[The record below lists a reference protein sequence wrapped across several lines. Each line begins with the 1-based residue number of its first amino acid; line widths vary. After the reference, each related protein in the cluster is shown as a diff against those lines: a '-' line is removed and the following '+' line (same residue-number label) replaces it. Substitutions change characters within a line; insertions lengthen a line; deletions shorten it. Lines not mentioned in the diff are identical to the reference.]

1 MKCYLQKLLVTECE
15 RQEREM
21 QMRDDLGITT
31 KLENGKAY
39 LEFVLPETM
48 GRLLSVLQIEIWE
61 DADGG
66 RLVFHGEYDPE
77 EADCMTALLLR
88 PHLWDGMRDPYVYL
102 VKAKGRFGTVEYGE
116 KMGGTKN
123 EEESDPAENITEIV
137 EVFWRQELAI
147 YDVRVVDKKGIFLNE
162 KEFLPHEV
170 EYRLPPQISDAGTR
184 EEHMKA
190 DLEQLDRMGVNAI
203 RLEGTG
209 SGAEEPDR
217 CEVRSFYNL
226 CRGRGF
232 LTGDR
237 WIRSE
242 KLPVYRGLP
251 GETTCQALLAADGR
265 TLTERYYYYQA
276 KWSSEPVLYPALSTL
291 HRQENGLV
299 SLTIYSNQKKVVLY
313 VDGVLFLFQTAASG
327 DPEFIFEDIP
337 VAKLPLHLAAEAGNL
352 SISLTVTKL

>member
-1 MKCYLQKLLVTECE
+1 
-15 RQEREM
+15 M

-66 RLVFHGEYDPE
+66 RLVFHGEYAPE
-77 EADCMTALLLR
+77 EADSMTALLLR
-88 PHLWDGMRDPYVYL
+88 PHLWDGVRDPYVYL
-102 VKAKGRFGTVEYGE
+102 LKAQGRFGSVEYGE

-123 EEESDPAENITEIV
+123 EEESDPSEDIAEIV

-170 EYRLPPQISDAGTR
+170 AYRFPPQISDVGTR
-184 EEHMKA
+184 VEQVRR
-190 DLEQLDRMGVNAI
+190 DLERLVRMGVNVI

-209 SGAEEPDR
+209 TGAEGVN
-217 CEVRSFYNL
+217 CSEVRTFYSL
-226 CRGRGF
+226 CRKRGF
-232 LTGDR
+232 LTGDL
-237 WIRSE
+237 WIRP
-242 KLPVYRGLP
+242 KNLPVYRGLP

-276 KWSSEPVLYPALSTL
+276 KWSSESVLYPALSTL

-313 VDGVLFLFQTAASG
+313 VDGVLFLFQSAASG

-337 VAKLPLHLAAEAGNL
+337 VEKLPLHLAAEAGNL

>member
-1 MKCYLQKLLVTECE
+1 
-15 RQEREM
+15 M

-39 LEFVLPETM
+39 LEFALPEKI
-48 GRLLSVLQIEIWE
+48 GRLLSALQIEIWE
-61 DADGG
+61 GAEGE
-66 RLVFHGEYDPE
+66 RLVFHGEYLSE
-77 EADCMTALLLR
+77 EADSMTALLLR
-88 PHLWDGMRDPYVYL
+88 PHLWDGVRDPYVYL

-137 EVFWRQELAI
+137 EVYWQQELAI

-162 KEFLPHEV
+162 KEFLPHEAA
-170 EYRLPPQISDAGTR
+170 YRLPPQISDAGSW

-190 DLEQLDRMGVNAI
+190 DLERLARMGANVI

-209 SGAEEPDR
+209 TEGQDR
-217 CEVRSFYNL
+217 CEVRSFYSL
-226 CRGRGF
+226 CRRGGF
-232 LTGDR
+232 LTGDL
-237 WIRSE
+237 WIRPE
-242 KLPVYRGLP
+242 NLPVYRGLP
-251 GETTCQALLAADGR
+251 GETMAEALLAADGR

-276 KWSSEPVLYPALSTL
+276 KWNGEPVLYPALSTL
-291 HRQENGLV
+291 HRQENGLL

-327 DPEFIFEDIP
+327 DPEFILEDIP
-337 VAKLPLHLAAEAGNL
+337 VEKLPLYLAAEAGNL

>member
-1 MKCYLQKLLVTECE
+1 
-15 RQEREM
+15 M

-61 DADGG
+61 GAEGG
-66 RLVFHGEYDPE
+66 RLVFHGEYVPE
-77 EADCMTALLLR
+77 EADSMTALLLR

-102 VKAKGRFGTVEYGE
+102 LKAQGRFGSVEYGE

-123 EEESDPAENITEIV
+123 EEESDPNEDIAEIV

-162 KEFLPHEV
+162 KEFLPHEAA
-170 EYRLPPQISDAGTR
+170 YRLPPQISDAGTW

-190 DLEQLDRMGVNAI
+190 DLEQLARMGVNAI

-209 SGAEEPDR
+209 SGTEGQDL
-217 CEVRSFYNL
+217 CEVRSFYSL
-226 CRGRGF
+226 CRKRGF
-232 LTGDR
+232 LTGDL
-237 WIRSE
+237 WIRPE
-242 KLPVYRGLP
+242 NLPVYRGLS
-251 GETTCQALLAADGR
+251 GETAEDALLSADGR

-291 HRQENGLV
+291 HRQKNGLV

>member
-1 MKCYLQKLLVTECE
+1 
-15 RQEREM
+15 M
-21 QMRDDLGITT
+21 QMRDDLGITI

-39 LEFVLPETM
+39 LEFALPEKI
-48 GRLLSVLQIEIWE
+48 GRLLSALQIEIWE
-61 DADGG
+61 GADGE
-66 RLVFHGEYDPE
+66 RLVFHGEYAPE
-77 EADCMTALLLR
+77 ESDCMTALLLR

-102 VKAKGRFGTVEYGE
+102 LKAQGRFGT
-116 KMGGTKN
+116 
-123 EEESDPAENITEIV
+123 V

-170 EYRLPPQISDAGTR
+170 AYRLPPQISDAGTR
-184 EEHMKA
+184 EEQMRR
-190 DLEQLDRMGVNAI
+190 DLDRLARMGVNAI

-209 SGAEEPDR
+209 AGTEEQDR

-237 WIRSE
+237 WIRPE
-242 KLPVYRGLP
+242 ILPVYRGLP
-251 GETTCQALLAADGR
+251 GETTTEALLEADGR

-276 KWSSEPVLYPALSTL
+276 KWSNEPVLYPALSTL
-291 HRQENGLV
+291 HRQENGLL

-313 VDGVLFLFQTAASG
+313 VDGVLFLFQSAASG

>member
-1 MKCYLQKLLVTECE
+1 M
-15 RQEREM
+15 RE
-21 QMRDDLGITT
+21 DLGITI

-39 LEFVLPETM
+39 LEFLLPEDV
-48 GRLLSVLQIEIWE
+48 GRLLSALQIEIWE
-61 DADGG
+61 GAEGE
-66 RLVFHGEYDPE
+66 RLVFHGEYSSE

-88 PHLWDGMRDPYVYL
+88 PHLWDGMRDSYVYL
-102 VKAKGRFGTVEYGE
+102 VKAQGRFGTVEYGE
-116 KMGGTKN
+116 KMGGMEK
-123 EEESDPAENITEIV
+123 EEESDPAEDIPEAV
-137 EVFWRQELAI
+137 EVYWRQKLAI

-170 EYRLPPQISDAGTR
+170 AYRLPPQISDVGTW
-184 EEHMKA
+184 EEQMKA
-190 DLEQLDRMGVNAI
+190 DLEQLARMGVNAI

-209 SGAEEPDR
+209 YGTEEQDL

-232 LTGDR
+232 LTGDL
-237 WIRSE
+237 WIRPE
-242 KLPVYRGLP
+242 NLPVYRGLP

-276 KWSSEPVLYPALSTL
+276 KWSSEPVLYPVLSTL

-313 VDGVLFLFQTAASG
+313 VEGVLFLFQSAASG

-337 VAKLPLHLAAEAGNL
+337 VEKLPLHLAAEAGNL

>member
-1 MKCYLQKLLVTECE
+1 
-15 RQEREM
+15 M

-39 LEFVLPETM
+39 LEFVLPEKI
-48 GRLLSVLQIEIWE
+48 GRLLSALQIEIWE
-61 DADGG
+61 GAEGE
-66 RLVFHGEYDPE
+66 RLVFHGEYAPE

-88 PHLWDGMRDPYVYL
+88 PHLWDGVRDPYVYL
-102 VKAKGRFGTVEYGE
+102 VKAKGRFGAAEYGE
-116 KMGGTKN
+116 TFGVTA
-123 EEESDPAENITEIV
+123 EEETVDASSIDEVTEV
-137 EVFWRQELAI
+137 YWQQELAI
-147 YDVRVVDKKGIFLNE
+147 YDVHVIDKKGIFLNE

-170 EYRLPPQISDAGTR
+170 VYRLPPQISDAGTW

-190 DLEQLDRMGVNAI
+190 DLEQLARMGANVI

-209 SGAEEPDR
+209 TEGQDR
-217 CEVRSFYNL
+217 CEVRSFYSL
-226 CRGRGF
+226 CRRGGF
-232 LTGDR
+232 LTGDL
-237 WIRSE
+237 WIRLE
-242 KLPVYRGLP
+242 NLPVYRGLP
-251 GETTCQALLAADGR
+251 GETMAEALLAADGR

-276 KWSSEPVLYPALSTL
+276 KWSSEPVLYPALPTL

>member
-1 MKCYLQKLLVTECE
+1 
-15 RQEREM
+15 M

-39 LEFVLPETM
+39 LEFALPEKI
-48 GRLLSVLQIEIWE
+48 GRLLSALQIEIWE
-61 DADGG
+61 GAEGE
-66 RLVFHGEYDPE
+66 RLVFHGEYSSE
-77 EADCMTALLLR
+77 EADSMTALLLR

-102 VKAKGRFGTVEYGE
+102 LKAQGRFGTVEYGE
-116 KMGGTKN
+116 TFGVTA
-123 EEESDPAENITEIV
+123 EEETVDASSIDEVTEV
-137 EVFWRQELAI
+137 YWQQKLAI

-170 EYRLPPQISDAGTR
+170 AYRFPPQISDAGTR
-184 EEHMKA
+184 EEQVRR
-190 DLEQLDRMGVNAI
+190 DLERLARMGANVI

-209 SGAEEPDR
+209 TEGQDR
-217 CEVRSFYNL
+217 CEVRSFYSL
-226 CRGRGF
+226 CRRGGF
-232 LTGDR
+232 LTGDL
-237 WIRSE
+237 WIRPE
-242 KLPVYRGLP
+242 NLPVYRGLP
-251 GETTCQALLAADGR
+251 GETMAEALLAADGR

-291 HRQENGLV
+291 HRQENGLL

>member
-1 MKCYLQKLLVTECE
+1 
-15 RQEREM
+15 M

-61 DADGG
+61 GAEGG
-66 RLVFHGEYDPE
+66 RLVFHGEYVPE
-77 EADCMTALLLR
+77 EADSMTALLLR

-102 VKAKGRFGTVEYGE
+102 LKAQGRFGSVEYGE

-123 EEESDPAENITEIV
+123 EEESDPNEDIAEIV

-162 KEFLPHEV
+162 KEFLPHEAA
-170 EYRLPPQISDAGTR
+170 YRLPPQISDAGTW

-190 DLEQLDRMGVNAI
+190 DLEQLARMGVNAI

-209 SGAEEPDR
+209 SGTEGQDR
-217 CEVRSFYNL
+217 CEVRAFYSL
-226 CRGRGF
+226 CRRGGF
-232 LTGDR
+232 LTGDL
-237 WIRSE
+237 WIRPE
-242 KLPVYRGLP
+242 ILPVYRGLP
-251 GETTCQALLAADGR
+251 GETTAEALLAADGR

-276 KWSSEPVLYPALSTL
+276 KWSSEPVLYPVLSTL

-313 VDGVLFLFQTAASG
+313 VDGLLFLFQTAASG

-337 VAKLPLHLAAEAGNL
+337 VEKLPLHLAVEAGNL

>member
-1 MKCYLQKLLVTECE
+1 
-15 RQEREM
+15 M

-39 LEFVLPETM
+39 LEFALPEKI
-48 GRLLSVLQIEIWE
+48 GRLLSALQIEIWE
-61 DADGG
+61 GAEGE
-66 RLVFHGEYDPE
+66 RLVFHGEYAPE

-88 PHLWDGMRDPYVYL
+88 PHLWDGVRDPYVYL
-102 VKAKGRFGTVEYGE
+102 VKAKGRFGTVGYEE

-123 EEESDPAENITEIV
+123 EEESDSAENTTEIV

-162 KEFLPHEV
+162 KEFLPHEAA
-170 EYRLPPQISDAGTR
+170 YRLPPQISDAGTR
-184 EEHMKA
+184 EEQVRR
-190 DLEQLDRMGVNAI
+190 DLERLARMGANVI

-209 SGAEEPDR
+209 TEGQDR
-217 CEVRSFYNL
+217 CEVRSFYSL
-226 CRGRGF
+226 CRRGGF
-232 LTGDR
+232 LTGDL
-237 WIRSE
+237 WIRPE
-242 KLPVYRGLP
+242 NLPVYRGLP
-251 GETTCQALLAADGR
+251 GETMAEALLAADGR

-276 KWSSEPVLYPALSTL
+276 KWSSEPVLYPALPTL
-291 HRQENGLV
+291 HRQENGLL

-337 VAKLPLHLAAEAGNL
+337 VEKLPLHLAAEAGNL
-352 SISLTVTKL
+352 SISLAVTKL

>member
-1 MKCYLQKLLVTECE
+1 
-15 RQEREM
+15 M

-39 LEFVLPETM
+39 LEFALPEKI
-48 GRLLSVLQIEIWE
+48 GRLLFALQIEIWE
-61 DADGG
+61 GAEGE
-66 RLVFHGEYDPE
+66 RLVFHGEYSSE
-77 EADCMTALLLR
+77 EADSMTALLLR

-102 VKAKGRFGTVEYGE
+102 VKAQGRFETVEYGE
-116 KMGGTKN
+116 KTGCTEN
-123 EEESDPAENITEIV
+123 EEESDPAEDITEAV
-137 EVFWRQELAI
+137 EVYWRQELAI

-162 KEFLPHEV
+162 KEFQPREV
-170 EYRLPPQISDAGTR
+170 GYRFPPQISGAGKW
-184 EEHMKA
+184 EEQMKR
-190 DLEQLDRMGVNAI
+190 DLDRLARMGVNAI
-203 RLEGTG
+203 CLEETG
-209 SGAEEPDR
+209 SGTGGQGSSETSA
-217 CEVRSFYNL
+217 FYRL
-226 CRGRGF
+226 CRRSGF
-232 LTGDR
+232 LTGDL
-237 WIRSE
+237 WIRPE
-242 KLPVYRGLP
+242 NLPVYRGLP

-276 KWSSEPVLYPALSTL
+276 KWNSEPVLYPALSTL
-291 HRQENGLV
+291 HRQENGLL